1 MSAAASGDLRPLLA
15 RVAAGHALSEAEA
28 EAAFD
33 IIMSGDATRRR
44 WGRS

>member
-1 MSAAASGDLRPLLA
+1 MTIGAATDLRPLLA
-15 RVAAGHALSEAEA
+15 RWRRAGRLSESEA

-44 WGRS
+44 WAPS